1 MLLLL
6 SAQVHL
12 PHKKYYQIGRI
23 LGDSGLGRKPSNNTY
38 SDQNVNG
45 GLFLIELIG
54 QQQLIDKDLR

>member
-12 PHKKYYQIGRI
+12 AHKKFHQIRRI
-23 LGDSGLGRKPSNNTY
+23 LGDSGLGLKPSNNTY

-45 GLFLIELIG
+45 GLS
-54 QQQLIDKDLR
+54 